1 MTAGGERMTVVP
13 GSGTAAPETAGASGA
28 DPARRAGGRRRPW
41 WVWAVPFAV
50 LFALLCVRNRF
61 LFTTRLYEQ
70 GDAGANSILI
80 EQAKHFTLL
89 VGNYSRERFNHPG
102 PGLHVRAGPR

>member
-1 MTAGGERMTVVP
+1 MTATGVGTDPV
-13 GSGTAAPETAGASGA
+13 TAAG
-28 DPARRAGGRRRPW
+28 AGGQAPGARRPW

-50 LFALLCVRNRF
+50 LFAVLCVRNRF

-89 VGNYSRERFNHPG
+89 TGNYSREHFHHPG
-102 PGLHVRAGPR
+102 PAYLYVQAAGEYLFQGALHL